1 MLTLLLRKLNLI
13 EKTDKDYENLIEKAN
28 LSFKRASFPM
38 LDLKKTDTGHQSKFA
53 FRHKVRKVNLSRG
66 GKQGNEAFLD
76 D

>member
-1 MLTLLLRKLNLI
+1 
-13 EKTDKDYENLIEKAN
+13 
-28 LSFKRASFPM
+28 M
-38 LDLKKTDTGHQSKFA
+38 LDLKKADTGYQSKFA